1 MDEYQ
6 QATLDRLIRIAQTD
20 TGQGRKVADF
30 LLSWWNTSTCGGF
43 DLTDL
48 WAVDVAIAQDMIRVI
63 HLISQVNAYPD
74 TLGYRSA
81 FDGLVRQ
88 WRPHLLVNHSP

>member
-74 TLGYRSA
+74 KLGYRSA

-88 WRPHLLVNHSP
+88 WRPHLLVNHSS

>member
-1 MDEYQ
+1 MEEHQ
-6 QATLDRLIRIAQTD
+6 QAALDHLIRIAQTD

-30 LLSWWNTSTCGGF
+30 LLSWWNASTCGGF
-43 DLTDL
+43 DMTDL
-48 WAVDVAIAQDMIRVI
+48 WAVDAAIAQDMIRVI